1 MALLLFHFL
10 FTHVH
15 TRTYA
20 VAVVRVLKARIAET
34 VVGAY
39 GVLAGPVSTGLS
51 LTLVHVWNQ
60 RAASQFY
67 HLAEEHRWDWWEVA
81 QLTDTHRQVPSCFE
95 AIGADAAI
103 APQCVNAMAWI
114 AYAGVLVALVT
125 VWDKREK
132 QMSHFESIFK

>member
-39 GVLAGPVSTGLS
+39 GVLARPVSTGLS
-51 LTLVHVWNQ
+51 FTLVHV
-60 RAASQFY
+60 
-67 HLAEEHRWDWWEVA
+67 
-81 QLTDTHRQVPSCFE
+81 
-95 AIGADAAI
+95 
-103 APQCVNAMAWI
+103 
-114 AYAGVLVALVT
+114 
-125 VWDKREK
+125 
-132 QMSHFESIFK
+132 